1 MFLTYLGRELRRRA
15 RSAVLVALGL
25 AVGIG
30 LVITVTAA
38 SAGVRA
44 AQGTVLHS
52 LYGVGTD
59 ISVTQA
65 AAQGSGGPQRF
76 NLNPQNSAQ
85 EGQSFSQDRV
95 FPAGGTASFA
105 ASSVTTVKRLPHV
118 ASVAGGLA
126 LNDVKFSGQF
136 ARGQGSTGNG
146 QQPGGGQG
154 TRPSQG
160 PADVDSFTIA
170 GVDLAAPGIGPL
182 SSVSVTSG
190 RSFTSADA
198 AKAVAVVDGS
208 YASTKSLKV
217 GSTVTVNS
225 VKYSVIGLVS
235 TPTGSNGSNVYLPL
249 AAAQKLANLTDKVT
263 TLYVKADSAAH
274 IDAVQAAI
282 RKALPKATV
291 TTSSDLASQIS
302 GSLGSASSLAN
313 NLGVWLS
320 VAVLAAAFLMA
331 VLFTVSAVSRR
342 VREFGTLK
350 ALGWRSRRVIG
361 QVMGEAFAQGLIGG
375 VAGIGLGFL
384 GAFLVTRL
392 APPLSATVG
401 ASGNTGNGGNGGPGG
416 GRFGGGFA
424 RAAEHTINVHLSASV
439 TTTSLVLAVVLA
451 VAGGVLAGTFGGW
464 RAARM
469 RPADALR
476 RVE

>member
-38 SAGVRA
+38 SAGVRS
-44 AQGTVLHS
+44 AQATVLHS

-59 ISVTQA
+59 ISVTQP
-65 AAQGSGGPQRF
+65 AAQGSAGPQRF
-76 NLNPQNSAQ
+76 NLNPQDSSQ

-95 FPAGGTASFA
+95 IPTGGTASFA
-105 ASSVTTVKRLPHV
+105 DSSVTSVGKLPHV
-118 ASVAGGLA
+118 AQVGGGLT
-126 LNDVKFSGQF
+126 LSDVKFSGQF
-136 ARGQGSTGNG
+136 ARGQNGGTGNG
-146 QQPGGGQG
+146 GTGQG
-154 TRPSQG
+154 STRPSQP
-160 PADVDSFTIA
+160 PANVDSFTIA
-170 GVDLAAPGIGPL
+170 GVDLAAPGMGPL
-182 SSVSVTSG
+182 SSVSVASG
-190 RSFTSADA
+190 RSFQSSDA
-198 AKAVAVVDGS
+198 STAVAVLDSS

-217 GSTVTVNS
+217 GSTLTINS
-225 VKYSVIGLVS
+225 TKYSVIGLVS
-235 TPTGSNGSNVYLPL
+235 TPTGSNASNVYLPL
-249 AAAQKLANLTDKVT
+249 AAAQKLANLTGKVN
-263 TLYVKADSAAH
+263 TLYVKASSASD
-274 IDAVQAAI
+274 IDAVQKEI
-282 RKALPKATV
+282 KKALPKATV
-291 TTSSDLASQIS
+291 TSSSDLASQIS

-313 NLGVWLS
+313 NLGIWLS

-375 VAGIGLGFL
+375 VVGIGLGFL

-392 APPLSATVG
+392 APPLSATI
-401 ASGNTGNGGNGGPGG
+401 GNTGNTGGGNGGPGG
-416 GRFGGGFA
+416 GRFGGGGFA
-424 RAAEHTINVHLSASV
+424 RAAEHTVAVHLSASV
-439 TTTSLVLAVVLA
+439 TTTSLVLAVALA
-451 VAGGVLAGTFGGW
+451 VAGGVLAGSFGGW